1 MMDLFTSSSS
11 SSSSSLLL
19 LLFLL
24 LLLLLLIVVVVVVV
38 VVVVNCF
45 WLLGLYGL
53 KWVLFGF
60 RFVSLLPSWWWT
72 FVVVLGWVVLL
83 SS

>member
-1 MMDLFTSSSS
+1 MMDLFPSSSSS

-24 LLLLLLIVVVVVVV
+24 LLLLLLIVVVV

>member
-1 MMDLFTSSSS
+1 MMDLFPSSSS

-24 LLLLLLIVVVVVVV
+24 LLLLLLIVVVV